1 MELKDTIEMMT
12 SADFKERFKA
22 EYYQT
27 VLRVEKLEK
36 MLINLEK
43 GELKFT
49 PKSDHAVLY
58 AQLAFMKS
66 YVMSLWERAQDEGVE
81 LKHFLSADFSS
92 PDFKLE

>member
-1 MELKDTIEMMT
+1 MELKDTIELMQ
-12 SADFKERFKA
+12 SADYKDRFKA

-27 VLRVEKLEK
+27 VLRVEKFEK
-36 MLINLEK
+36 MLIKLEK

-66 YVMSLWERAQDEGVE
+66 YVMSLWERAQDEGIE